1 MCCDTNHRKGYSMME
16 DPIKRLKALSREE
29 LLKKW
34 EKMCEL
40 TPPQHVRREFIVK
53 HLAWFIQAKE
63 QGGYTLQTKKKL
75 EALAKNLKQNKE
87 INNDNLKQNSLTI
100 KAGTKL
106 IREYQGK
113 NHEVLVLEKGYQY
126 QNKFYRSLSS
136 IANEITNTRWNGKV
150 FFGLKKGV

>member
-34 EKMCEL
+34 KKMGEL
-40 TPPQHVRREFIVK
+40 TLPQHTRKEFIIK
-53 HLAWFIQAKE
+53 HLTWLIQTQR
-63 QGGYTLQTKKKL
+63 QGGYSPQIRKKL
-75 EALAKNLKQNKE
+75 EALAKDLEQNKE
-87 INNDNLKQNSLTI
+87 INNDSLKSNSLTI

-126 QNKFYRSLSS
+126 KEKFYRSLSA
-136 IANEITNTRWNGKV
+136 IANEITSTRWNGKV
-150 FFGLKKGV
+150 FFGLKKGA